1 MSDNQKRFSELYK
14 SREGEFNEE
23 MQELFNKILA
33 DDFKNDPLLMDAF
46 IYSLYSE
53 ITEKEPTEL
62 EVLRQEN
69 KQLQEDSEMIQ
80 TAFMELSDYVFS
92 K

>member
-1 MSDNQKRFSELYK
+1 MSDSQKRFSELYK

-33 DDFKNDPLLMDAF
+33 EDFKNDPLLMDEF

-53 ITEKEPTEL
+53 IKEKEPTEL
-62 EVLRQEN
+62 ELLKQEN

>member
-33 DDFKNDPLLMDAF
+33 DDFKNDPL
-46 IYSLYSE
+46 
-53 ITEKEPTEL
+53 
-62 EVLRQEN
+62 
-69 KQLQEDSEMIQ
+69 
-80 TAFMELSDYVFS
+80 
-92 K
+92 